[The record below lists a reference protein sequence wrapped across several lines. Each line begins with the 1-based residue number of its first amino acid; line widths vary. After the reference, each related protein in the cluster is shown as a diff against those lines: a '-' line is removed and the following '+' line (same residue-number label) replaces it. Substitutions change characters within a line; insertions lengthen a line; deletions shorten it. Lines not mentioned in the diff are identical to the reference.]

1 MADHIYQITET
12 LQKTVPIA
20 ILSVGTIGNI
30 LSFTV
35 LTRPKTRRYS
45 TAVFLIALTIVDF
58 IAMWSGLIRIILE
71 GYMGIDIRNIG
82 TGLCKLHIFL
92 IYASTHASSWLIVGV
107 TVERIVCVWMPLKMR
122 QVRSQ
127 KLALLV
133 CGVILLTVSV
143 INSHLL
149 VGFELSVYDDGNI
162 LNSTELICQP
172 PQNTYGI
179 FIDKVWPW
187 IDMTLLFLLPFGIII
202 IGNMLIIVRVRMS
215 RAMRRDSCPD
225 TSRRA
230 LDSNA
235 LYFLTALLLTL
246 NIVFMVCVA
255 PITVYIIGQY
265 TWWPSGNLLTEKE
278 LAMNGLWWVIVN
290 IMVYLN
296 YAVNFILYLACGPMF
311 RDDMKEIFSFVC
323 LRPRQ
328 HKHCVVRSVSSG
340 SCSMSAY
347 NLSDIS
353 LSQSG

>member
-1 MADHIYQITET
+1 MADHIYMITDT

-20 ILSVGTIGNI
+20 ILCIGTIGNV

-35 LTRPKTRRYS
+35 LTRPKTRTHS

-71 GYMGIDIRNIG
+71 GYMGIDIRNIC

-122 QVRSQ
+122 QVRSR

-133 CGVILLTVSV
+133 CCVIILTLSAV
-143 INSHLL
+143 NSHLL
-149 VGFELSVYDDGNI
+149 IGFELSMYDDGNI
-162 LNSTELICQP
+162 LNSTEMVCQP
-172 PQNTYGI
+172 AHNKYGT

-187 IDMTLLFLLPFGIII
+187 IDMTLLFLLPFAIII
-202 IGNMLIIVRVRMS
+202 IGNILIIVRVRMS
-215 RAMRRDSCPD
+215 RTMRRYSCPD

-230 LDSNA
+230 LDSNS

-246 NIVFMVCVA
+246 NIVFMICVA

-296 YAVNFILYLACGPMF
+296 YSVNFILYLACGPMF
-311 RDDMKEIFSFVC
+311 RDDMKEMFSFMC
-323 LRPRQ
+323 LRSRQ
-328 HKHCVVRSVSSG
+328 HKHQAIRSVSSG
-340 SCSMSAY
+340 SGSVSAF
-347 NLSDIS
+347 NLNDIN
-353 LSQSG
+353 LP